1 MTRTNE
7 LDTTQQKAKL
17 LSSIA
22 KEILERRQELHRIE
36 TTLAEPRLSRPSL
49 EQRSLRVEAATQRR
63 ALFRAF
69 GELGR
74 LGESRSSTRSPI

>member
-1 MTRTNE
+1 MTRTNDAD
-7 LDTTQQKAKL
+7 LAQQKAKL

-22 KEILERRQELHRIE
+22 REILERRQELRRIE
-36 TTLAEPRLSRPSL
+36 TSLAEPRLSEPSV
-49 EQRSLRVEAATQRR
+49 EQRSLKVEAATQRR

-74 LGESRSSTRSPI
+74 LGEDRGPTPTF